1 VGGAVRRVLG
11 DGGVSV
17 WNFITAEQ
25 LIQLS
30 QNGNYGL
37 APDSCRRQLEQ
48 IRQMPET
55 DPKEKP

>member
-1 VGGAVRRVLG
+1 
-11 DGGVSV
+11 VSV

-37 APDSCRRQLEQ
+37 APDSWRRQLEQ

-55 DPKEKP
+55 DPKEKPWPKAT